1 MPGGVYVHQFP
12 DRFVATWYRVPHYYY
27 GGSNTIQAVLFR
39 DGRIQVGYNGI
50 SSTQSGTL
58 VGIAPGNGA
67 AGRQVNFN
75 VDSPLTISGTQGV
88 YEWFGT
94 FDLDVQ
100 FLIFSPTGPGGYNVS
115 VKPLQGAAA
124 N

>member
-1 MPGGVYVHQFP
+1 VHQFP